1 MQVDKGANF
10 IHRAWL
16 GGFFAQCR
24 QLGADLSESFI
35 EPAQFPRNVA
45 FAHRV
50 LGNFERYMG
59 IQMRPSKRPLIMLA
73 FKVLCLAGFS
83 IDYYGRHFL

>member
-50 LGNFERYMG
+50 LCDFKRYVG
-59 IQMRPSKRPLIMLA
+59 DQMRPPD
-73 FKVLCLAGFS
+73 G
-83 IDYYGRHFL
+83 DTGRHRITKEGEGH